1 MGTRGQG
8 RQVTTAGVRKAV
20 VAFVVLVLGWCLLC
34 GAWSMDSSD
43 SSPVQAST
51 ADSNGFQVEPAMTP
65 ETLADEPI
73 VPLVCGVN
81 LDCSDVHT
89 KQAPAGRKS
98 SKSSPTVTRRHT
110 SSSQG
115 SSDSI
120 TTKTATGS
128 TTVTT
133 RTNKAGKTTVST
145 STTTTVS
152 R

>member
-1 MGTRGQG
+1 M
-8 RQVTTAGVRKAV
+8 
-20 VAFVVLVLGWCLLC
+20 
-34 GAWSMDSSD
+34 D
-43 SSPVQAST
+43 SSPVQASP
-51 ADSNGFQVEPAMTP
+51 ADSNGFQVQPAMTP

-89 KQAPAGRKS
+89 KQAPAGKKS
-98 SKSSPTVTRRHT
+98 SATTTRRHT

-115 SSDSI
+115 TSDSV

-133 RTNKAGKTTVST
+133 RTSKAGKTTVST
-145 STTTTVS
+145 STTTTS